1 MRSNADGIAAD
12 DPLDSAD
19 ADDSVRAPSSL
30 AARTTRRVRRVRTVV
45 RINRGDDRAARDGA
59 PMVAVIASTVVA
71 TRARGCA
78 NLGTATA
85 WRRVARAHDKKQN
98 PSHCVLT
105 RPKALAEGP
114 SPSRSRARSVSLRRA
129 TSAPAPPVRDRT
141 TKHVPY
147 VISKGG

>member
-71 TRARGCA
+71 IAREAVLCQP
-78 NLGTATA
+78 
-85 WRRVARAHDKKQN
+85 RDRDRVASRARAHDKSKIRHTVY
-98 PSHCVLT
+98 SHA
-105 RPKALAEGP
+105 PKP
-114 SPSRSRARSVSLRRA
+114 
-129 TSAPAPPVRDRT
+129 
-141 TKHVPY
+141 
-147 VISKGG
+147 

>member
-1 MRSNADGIAAD
+1 LSYSAFADNISVIAANGSASNPARSAFVVAVMRSNADGIAAD

-71 TRARGCA
+71 IAREAVPTSGPRPR
-78 NLGTATA
+78 G
-85 WRRVARAHDKKQN
+85 VARAR
-98 PSHCVLT
+98 T
-105 RPKALAEGP
+105 R
-114 SPSRSRARSVSLRRA
+114 
-129 TSAPAPPVRDRT
+129 
-141 TKHVPY
+141 
-147 VISKGG
+147 